1 MLERCEKDRNEAN
14 FMLII
19 NNLGH
24 FFPSPTE
31 KGL

>member
-1 MLERCEKDRNEAN
+1 MLERYEKDRNVAN

-19 NNLGH
+19 VNLGY